1 MESVMTANDRGPKV
15 LFGVLILVLLIGA
28 VLGGGM
34 MGPGM
39 MGPGMMGG
47 YGGTQPSGA
56 GWMWGL
62 TMGFGMLLMVAFWVA
77 VILGVVLLVRW
88 AIGTTSRVTDEPRSE
103 HPLDILRRRYAAGEI
118 DQATYQRMQRELEG
132 GAENRSR
139 ETVVAN
145 GRGK

>member
-1 MESVMTANDRGPKV
+1 MSANDRSPKI
-15 LFGVLILVLLIGA
+15 LFGALALMLSIGA
-28 VLGGGM
+28 LLGGGM
-34 MGPGM
+34 MGPGV
-39 MGPGMMGG
+39 MGPGMMWG
-47 YGGTQPSGA
+47 YGGTQLTGP

-62 TMGFGMLLMVAFWVA
+62 TMGLGMLLMLAFWVA

-88 AIGTTSRVTDEPRSE
+88 AIGTTSRAPDEPRSE

-139 ETVVAN
+139 ETVAAN
-145 GRGK
+145 GREN